1 MRSFYSAQLKLLGP
15 LTLLFNLSISS
26 SWDGWGAIPA
36 HCVELA
42 GFEKEW
48 KWLKMQIYN
57 ELSKRCAK
65 MENKCIYLEIKVQQY
80 KESFQ
85 NNQLRSN
92 QDIHEF
98 LAFFEINEL
107 KAQLEEKNNSISK
120 LKDHIATLKGKG
132 VSKGDKY
139 ANISKVLALGM
150 YKLDLELLSPM
161 LLRNKEAHVDYL
173 KYTQEHADT
182 LREIVEHARALRP
195 LDSDLDSA
203 YKFTT
208 RVQELLAYVRDTCP
222 SSSRKSEKLIA
233 VTPINKVKKVRFVE
247 PSTSSSNTHKQVDS
261 FKTKDSNTPLLPS
274 TGHSILNANSE
285 LICATCNEC
294 MFDAIHDLCVLDYVN
309 DVNVRSRTFTIDG
322 NTCPLTRIT
331 STTVVPPKKPISTT
345 LVKKTLPNSNTSGK
359 LKDITNIGC
368 SKHITGQRSQLIN
381 FVSKFMGTIRFGND
395 HVVEIKGLRDY
406 EIGNV
411 TIYRVYYV
419 EGLDHNLF
427 SVGQFCDSDL
437 EVAFQKHSCY
447 VHDLEGVDLLKGL
460 RGSNLYTMS
469 LEEMMKSSPI
479 CLLLKSSKT
488 KSWLWHKRLSHLNFG
503 KSKKHTYKPKSDDS
517 IQEKLYLLHMDLY
530 GPMRIESIN
539 EKKYILVIVDDY
551 SRFTWAE
558 AVATT
563 CYTQNRSLIRRRHN
577 KTPYELI
584 HDRKPD
590 LTYFHVFGALYYPT
604 NDGED
609 LGKLK
614 PKADIGIF
622 IGYAPAKKA
631 YRIYNRRTCL
641 IMETIHV
648 KFDELTT
655 IDSEQFGSRPE
666 LQLMTHGT
674 INSGLVQNPPSTTP
688 YVPPTKNDWDLLFQ
702 PMFDEYFNPPPSV
715 VSPVPVATAPR
726 PDDPTGSPSSTSIDQ
741 AAPSANTKSTI
752 QKTQSLVI
760 LTVLKN
766 NYK

>member
-1 MRSFYSAQLKLLGP
+1 MVFLGFIDVLKIESKAKEDKYLDEIIELEKQKNALDNVIYKMGQSMQTMHMLTKPQAFYNETHKTALGYQNHLYLSQAQRKVYALYCGKTIVKQHAALSVIDTEKTLKL
-15 LTLLFNLSISS
+15 
-26 SWDGWGAIPA
+26 DD
-36 HCVELA
+36 
-42 GFEKEW
+42 
-48 KWLKMQIYN
+48 
-57 ELSKRCAK
+57 
-65 MENKCIYLEIKVQQY
+65 
-80 KESFQ
+80 ES
-85 NNQLRSN
+85 
-92 QDIHEF
+92 
-98 LAFFEINEL
+98 
-107 KAQLEEKNNSISK
+107 
-120 LKDHIATLKGKG
+120 KG

-139 ANISKVLALGM
+139 ANIYKVLALGM

-173 KYTQEHADT
+173 KYTHEHADT
-182 LREIVEHARALRP
+182 LREIVEHARALRH
-195 LDSDLDSA
+195 LDSDLDST
-203 YKFTT
+203 YKFTI

-247 PSTSSSNTHKQVDS
+247 PITSSSNIHKQ
-261 FKTKDSNTPLLPS
+261 
-274 TGHSILNANSE
+274 HSVLNANSE

-294 MFDAIHDLCVLDYVN
+294 MFDAILDLCVLDYVN
-309 DVNVRSRTFTIDG
+309 DVNVRSKSKSIKRKMKKVWKLTGKIFTNVGYSWKHTGRTFTIDG

-345 LVKKTLPNSNTSGK
+345 LVKKTSPNSNTSGK
-359 LKDITNIGC
+359 LKDITNIGSS
-368 SKHITGQRSQLIN
+368 SKSKNVESKISNNSEPNNNWGSN
-381 FVSKFMGTIRFGND
+381 VSTAPSSSHVHFRFGND
-395 HVVEIKGLRDY
+395 HVVEIKGFGDY

-437 EVAFQKHSCY
+437 EVAFRKHSCY
-447 VHDLEGVDLLKGL
+447 VHDLE
-460 RGSNLYTMS
+460 
-469 LEEMMKSSPI
+469 
-479 CLLLKSSKT
+479 
-488 KSWLWHKRLSHLNFG
+488 G

-551 SRFTWAE
+551 SRFTWVKFLRSKYETTEIVIKVLKKIQVRLNETVCNIQTDNGTEFVNQTLQAYYDDVRISHQTSVARTPQQNDVAE
-558 AVATT
+558 AVTIT
-563 CYTQNRSLIRRRHN
+563 CYTQNRSLIRRCHN

-590 LTYFHVFGALYYPT
+590 LTYFYVFGALYYPT

-609 LGKLK
+609 PGKLK

-622 IGYAPAKKA
+622 IGYTPAKKA

-655 IDSEQFGSRPE
+655 IDSEQFGEREKSKKD
-666 LQLMTHGT
+666 THKPK
-674 INSGLVQNPPSTTP
+674 S
-688 YVPPTKNDWDLLFQ
+688 
-702 PMFDEYFNPPPSV
+702 
-715 VSPVPVATAPR
+715 
-726 PDDPTGSPSSTSIDQ
+726 DDSI
-741 AAPSANTKSTI
+741 
-752 QKTQSLVI
+752 
-760 LTVLKN
+760 
-766 NYK
+766 